1 MCKDDYFQTL
11 FNFEGPVK
19 LMELQQNNLPE
30 PVLDVDENWFSII
43 FSRKVIAQVKTQVKT
58 SEMILQILIRDSSLS
73 LKEVSD
79 RIGKSL
85 SAVERASSKLVK
97 DGKLQFVGPKKSG
110 HWEILK

>member
-1 MCKDDYFQTL
+1 
-11 FNFEGPVK
+11 
-19 LMELQQNNLPE
+19 MELQQNNLPE

-43 FSRKVIAQVKTQVKT
+43 FSRKVIAQVETQVETPVKT

-97 DGKLQFVGPKKSG
+97 DGKLKFVGPKKG
-110 HWEILK
+110 GYWEVLK